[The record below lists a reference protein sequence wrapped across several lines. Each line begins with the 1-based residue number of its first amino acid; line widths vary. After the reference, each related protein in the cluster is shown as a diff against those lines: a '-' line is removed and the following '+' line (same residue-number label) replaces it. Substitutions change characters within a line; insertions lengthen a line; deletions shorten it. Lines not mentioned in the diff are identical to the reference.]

1 MRENGG
7 DFVRFIHKMLCPEVI
22 SRKLLTKRGDFA
34 IINMLDR
41 SAIKKQILI
50 KKILKEN
57 DCFLKMSIENAYS
70 ILRDLKI
77 SEENLKKVYMELV

>member
-1 MRENGG
+1 MIEKLRDINE
-7 DFVRFIHKMLCPEVI
+7 KLI
-22 SRKLLTKRGDFA
+22 SLNKNNEKEL
-34 IINMLDR
+34 
-41 SAIKKQILI
+41 KKQILI

-77 SEENLKKVYMELV
+77 SEENLKKVYLELV

>member
-1 MRENGG
+1 MIEKLRDINE
-7 DFVRFIHKMLCPEVI
+7 KLI
-22 SRKLLTKRGDFA
+22 SLNKNNEKEL
-34 IINMLDR
+34 
-41 SAIKKQILI
+41 KKQILI